1 MAWVRRRLNRVELRL
16 DLGERRLRPGK
27 DHEVGAGELGRGAH
41 EPDTDTRLVGERLEV
56 VEVRDP
62 WQVNHRDVVPPS
74 YGSPGIR
81 LAHPYQADHLGW
93 NLDPLRL
100 SEEEALTWVRALNHL
115 RLVAGARLGI
125 DDDGWEERSDA
136 SMLEREEYAM
146 LVTLGW
152 VQENVVAAL
161 GS

>member
-16 DLGERRLRPGK
+16 DRREREILLRIVDELRAGLGDDPRTRPRAYDDPGL
-27 DHEVGAGELGRGAH
+27 DAEYQRYSRPEVEHVRAADI
-41 EPDTDTRLVGERLEV
+41 DT
-56 VEVRDP
+56 VRTALSSSDD
-62 WQVNHRDVVPPS
+62 RF
-74 YGSPGIR
+74 
-81 LAHPYQADHLGW
+81 
-93 NLDPLRL
+93 RL

-136 SMLEREEYAM
+136 TMLEREEYAM

-161 GS
+161 GG